1 MFCSLSAVAMSF
13 SFVMAGYLS
22 SQIDKCPCTVRL
34 DNLIQIVH
42 VRLHHAIAC
51 SSKCVHGTHPH
62 SASNDGVAPM
72 SCVGHAA
79 MHLFVAHIGFSMVLL
94 TMNMRELVTQF

>member
-1 MFCSLSAVAMSF
+1 MFCSLSAGAMSL

-22 SQIDKCPCTVRL
+22 SQVDKYACAVGL
-34 DNLIQIVH
+34 DNLVQIAH
-42 VRLHHAIAC
+42 VRLHHGIAC
-51 SSKCVHGTHPH
+51 SSECVDGIHPN
-62 SASNDGVAPM
+62 SASDDSVTPM

-79 MHLFVAHIGFSMVLL
+79 MHLFVVHIGFSMVFL

>member
-1 MFCSLSAVAMSF
+1 MLCSFSAGAMSL

-22 SQIDKCPCTVRL
+22 SQVDKYACAVGL
-34 DNLIQIVH
+34 DNLVQIIH
-42 VRLHHAIAC
+42 VRLHHGVAC
-51 SSKCVHGTHPH
+51 SSECVDSPHPH
-62 SASNDGVAPM
+62 SASNDGVAAV

-79 MHLFVAHIGFSMVLL
+79 VHLFVAHIGFSMVFL